1 MTEMVL
7 GIGKARA
14 SNRAATVDRPG
25 RRIRSARPSNRRSHR
40 QGRPAAHTRP
50 RRRKRG
56 GAASACAWTS
66 RNRPAPHPPE
76 TDPARVDL
84 HVEHRPRT
92 HEAGDLTGYA
102 LGSSARTTIE
112 HGRLPPQPR
121 PLMRSQVSAA
131 TGPPQIVRTSAP
143 GLLRMKHQTQPTTLF
158 STKTV
163 FRRMLLVSGP

>member
-40 QGRPAAHTRP
+40 QGRPAASTRP

-102 LGSSARTTIE
+102 LVRQSEIVILSWSAESGSLVEPAGAGLVASS
-112 HGRLPPQPR
+112 PQMPA
-121 PLMRSQVSAA
+121 QV
-131 TGPPQIVRTSAP
+131 
-143 GLLRMKHQTQPTTLF
+143 
-158 STKTV
+158 V
-163 FRRMLLVSGP
+163 FQAVPVVGE